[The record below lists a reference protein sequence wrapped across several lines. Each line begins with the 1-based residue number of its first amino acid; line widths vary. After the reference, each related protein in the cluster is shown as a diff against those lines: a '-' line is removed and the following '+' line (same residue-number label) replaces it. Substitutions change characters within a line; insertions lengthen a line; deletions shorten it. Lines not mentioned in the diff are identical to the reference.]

1 MAKVPAGSPAD
12 REFVKIPAQM
22 RPKNLAWLL
31 LPKAAAARARMV
43 ANTSRN
49 VSAKSAAAECRD
61 FALGMRLLCGILV
74 YGAGVS
80 LVCRK
85 CCCQRVKRRRI
96 GCWRFGF
103 LRF

>member
-1 MAKVPAGSPAD
+1 MERAETAMAKVPAGSPAD

-22 RPKNLAWLL
+22 RAKNLAWLL

-61 FALGMRLLCGILV
+61 FCAGDAAAL
-74 YGAGVS
+74 
-80 LVCRK
+80 
-85 CCCQRVKRRRI
+85 
-96 GCWRFGF
+96 W
-103 LRF
+103 